1 MSIEEEEHDPIVK
14 LRRPK
19 RFRPALNKLFGSIL
33 AVCTLIGAVAVLYP
47 RLIVDPQN
55 EIDRYNTDNL
65 AFLLRNTGYYPLYN
79 VSPMLGICQISWG
92 IPNSFQRCD
101 GPLKTRL
108 LLTPWRTKILYP
120 DDPQTIELGTFSK
133 RENILMTISYI
144 MPISLL
150 LWNFNHGSFP
160 IKSNA
165 SINLPL

>member
-101 GPLKTRL
+101 GPSENSATV
-108 LLTPWRTKILYP
+108 
-120 DDPQTIELGTFSK
+120 DPLAHQDL
-133 RENILMTISYI
+133 ISR
-144 MPISLL
+144 
-150 LWNFNHGSFP
+150 
-160 IKSNA
+160 
-165 SINLPL
+165 